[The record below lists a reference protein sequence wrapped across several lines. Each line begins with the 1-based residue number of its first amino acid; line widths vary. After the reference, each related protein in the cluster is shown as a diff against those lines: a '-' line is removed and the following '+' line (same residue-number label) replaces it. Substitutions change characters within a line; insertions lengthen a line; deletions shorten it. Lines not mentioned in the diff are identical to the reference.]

1 MAEDVP
7 ASAMAEGLPASAM
20 AEDKLGKA
28 FRPAKFE
35 FSKVHFCGGLLKKP
49 MPLTT
54 KKVTVHNG
62 EKIFVKMSA
71 SEPWLIGAVTGQK
84 SHGMLCRTTLLTT
97 LHSFVEQACN
107 GELDTRAAEEQG
119 GDEYDPMQ
127 EIEVDDGTHSRS
139 RGGGEDPSKRAR
151 YQKNQAKNRLLTIT
165 APAVCPEEDPMST
178 STRTI
183 QLYVVDRKQVWLDID
198 DVEWALRFLYM
209 QFVLKGVPVVSPD
222 DAGPFLTPQKRKA
235 NDPW

>member
-28 FRPAKFE
+28 FRPAEFE
-35 FSKVHFCGGLLKKP
+35 FSKVHFCGGLLRKP

-54 KKVTVHNG
+54 KKVTDRNG
-62 EKIFVKMSA
+62 AKIFVKMLA

-84 SHGMLCRTTLLTT
+84 AHGMLCRTTLLTT

-107 GELDTRAAEEQG
+107 GELDTRAAGEEDG
-119 GDEYDPMQ
+119 AEYDPMQ

-139 RGGGEDPSKRAR
+139 RGGGGRPQSAPGI
-151 YQKNQAKNRLLTIT
+151 NRI
-165 APAVCPEEDPMST
+165 
-178 STRTI
+178 
-183 QLYVVDRKQVWLDID
+183 KQGTGW
-198 DVEWALRFLYM
+198 F
-209 QFVLKGVPVVSPD
+209 P
-222 DAGPFLTPQKRKA
+222 
-235 NDPW
+235 

>member
-1 MAEDVP
+1 MAEDMP
-7 ASAMAEGLPASAM
+7 TRAATADLAE
-20 AEDKLGKA
+20 A

-35 FSKVHFCGGLLKKP
+35 FSKVHFSGGLLRRP
-49 MPLTT
+49 MPITT

-62 EKIFVKMSA
+62 EKIFVKIRQNEA
-71 SEPWLIGAVTGQK
+71 WLVGAVSGQK
-84 SHGMLCRTTLLTT
+84 AHGALCRTTLIST

-107 GELDTRAAEEQG
+107 GELDSRAAEEEG

-139 RGGGEDPSKRAR
+139 RGRAR
-151 YQKNQAKNRLLTIT
+151 LRYPKQNKSNNWLVTVT
-165 APAVCPEEDPMST
+165 VPAVSPEEDPMST

-222 DAGPFLTPQKRKA
+222 DAGPSFLTPEKRKA

>member
-1 MAEDVP
+1 MADD
-7 ASAMAEGLPASAM
+7 AATADLA
-20 AEDKLGKA
+20 KA
-28 FRPAKFE
+28 FRPGKFE
-35 FSKVHFCGGLLKKP
+35 FSKVHFKGGLLKKP

-62 EKIFVKMSA
+62 DKIFVKMSL

-84 SHGMLCRTTLLTT
+84 THGLLVRTRLLTT
-97 LHSFVEQACN
+97 LRTYVEQACN

-139 RGGGEDPSKRAR
+139 RGGGGEDPSKRAR
-151 YQKNQAKNRLLTIT
+151 YQKNQAKNRLVTIT

-209 QFVLKGVPVVSPD
+209 QYVLKGVPVVSPD
-222 DAGPFLTPQKRKA
+222 DAGPEAPEAQAPPEAFLTPEKRKA

>member
-1 MAEDVP
+1 
-7 ASAMAEGLPASAM
+7 
-20 AEDKLGKA
+20 
-28 FRPAKFE
+28 
-35 FSKVHFCGGLLKKP
+35 
-49 MPLTT
+49 MPITI

-62 EKIFVKMSA
+62 EKIFVKIRRDEA
-71 SEPWLIGAVTGQK
+71 WLVGAVSGQK
-84 SHGMLCRTTLLTT
+84 AHGALCRTTLIST

-107 GELDTRAAEEQG
+107 GELDTRAAEEEG

-139 RGGGEDPSKRAR
+139 RGVQGRAR
-151 YQKNQAKNRLLTIT
+151 LRYPKQNKAKNRLVTVT
-165 APAVCPEEDPMST
+165 VPAVSPEEDPMST

-222 DAGPFLTPQKRKA
+222 DAGPSFLTPEKRKA

>member
-1 MAEDVP
+1 M
-7 ASAMAEGLPASAM
+7 
-20 AEDKLGKA
+20 
-28 FRPAKFE
+28 
-35 FSKVHFCGGLLKKP
+35 
-49 MPLTT
+49 
-54 KKVTVHNG
+54 
-62 EKIFVKMSA
+62 KMLA

-84 SHGMLCRTTLLTT
+84 THGLLARTRLLTT
-97 LHSFVEQACN
+97 LRTYVEQACN

-139 RGGGEDPSKRAR
+139 RGGQSKAR
-151 YQKNQAKNRLLTIT
+151 VRYPRQNKAKNRLVTVI
-165 APAVCPEEDPMST
+165 APAVSPEEDPMST

-183 QLYVVDRKQVWLDID
+183 QLYVVDRKQVWLDLD

-209 QFVLKGVPVVSPD
+209 QFALKGVPVVSPD
-222 DAGPFLTPQKRKA
+222 DTGPLFTPQKRKA

>member
-1 MAEDVP
+1 MAEDMP
-7 ASAMAEGLPASAM
+7 TRAATADLAE
-20 AEDKLGKA
+20 A

-35 FSKVHFCGGLLKKP
+35 FSKVHFSGGLLRRP
-49 MPLTT
+49 MPITI

-62 EKIFVKMSA
+62 EKIFVKIRRDEA
-71 SEPWLIGAVTGQK
+71 WLVGAVSGQK
-84 SHGMLCRTTLLTT
+84 SHGVLCRTTLIDT

-107 GELDTRAAEEQG
+107 GELDTRAAEEEG

-139 RGGGEDPSKRAR
+139 RGGGEWDPISKRAR
-151 YQKNQAKNRLLTIT
+151 YTQNKAKNRLVTVT
-165 APAVCPEEDPMST
+165 VPALSPEEDPMST

-183 QLYVVDRKQVWLDID
+183 QLYVVDRKHVWLDLD
-198 DVEWALRFLYM
+198 DVEWALRFLHM

-222 DAGPFLTPQKRKA
+222 DTGPVFTPRIAK
-235 NDPW
+235 PMTH

>member
-1 MAEDVP
+1 MPTHAATADL
-7 ASAMAEGLPASAM
+7 A
-20 AEDKLGKA
+20 KA
-28 FRPAKFE
+28 FRPGKFE
-35 FSKVHFCGGLLKKP
+35 FSKVHFSGGLLKRP
-49 MPLTT
+49 MPITT

-62 EKIFVKMSA
+62 EKIFVKMLA

-84 SHGMLCRTTLLTT
+84 AHGMLCRTTLLTT

-107 GELDTRAAEEQG
+107 GELDTRAAEEEG

-139 RGGGEDPSKRAR
+139 RGVGYSDSKRAR
-151 YQKNQAKNRLLTIT
+151 YQKNKAKNRLVTVT
-165 APAVCPEEDPMST
+165 APAVSPEEDPMST

-198 DVEWALRFLYM
+198 ELDLALRCMYM
-209 QFVLKGVPVVSPD
+209 QHSLRGVPVVSPD
-222 DAGPFLTPQKRKA
+222 STGPEAQSP
-235 NDPW
+235 

>member
-1 MAEDVP
+1 MP
-7 ASAMAEGLPASAM
+7 TSAATADLA
-20 AEDKLGKA
+20 KA
-28 FRPAKFE
+28 FRPVKFE
-35 FSKVHFCGGLLKKP
+35 FSQVHFSGGLLKRP
-49 MPLTT
+49 MPITT

-62 EKIFVKMSA
+62 EKIFVKIRRDQG
-71 SEPWLIGAVTGQK
+71 WLVGAVSGQK
-84 SHGMLCRTTLLTT
+84 SHGLLCRTTLIDT

-107 GELDTRAAEEQG
+107 GELDTRAAEEEG

-127 EIEVDDGTHSRS
+127 EIEVDDDTHSRS
-139 RGGGEDPSKRAR
+139 RGGQSKAR
-151 YQKNQAKNRLLTIT
+151 VRYPRENKAKNRLVTVT
-165 APAVCPEEDPMST
+165 VPAVSPEEDPMST

-209 QFVLKGVPVVSPD
+209 QFVLRGVPVVSPD
-222 DAGPFLTPQKRKA
+222 DTGPSLLTPQKRKA

>member
-1 MAEDVP
+1 
-7 ASAMAEGLPASAM
+7 
-20 AEDKLGKA
+20 
-28 FRPAKFE
+28 
-35 FSKVHFCGGLLKKP
+35 

-54 KKVTVHNG
+54 RKVTDRNG
-62 EKIFVKMSA
+62 AKIFVKMSA

-222 DAGPFLTPQKRKA
+222 DAGPEAPEAQAPPEAFLTPEKRKA

>member
-1 MAEDVP
+1 MADD
-7 ASAMAEGLPASAM
+7 AATADLA
-20 AEDKLGKA
+20 KA
-28 FRPAKFE
+28 FRPGKFE
-35 FSKVHFCGGLLKKP
+35 LSKVHFCGGLLKKS

-62 EKIFVKMSA
+62 DKIFVKMSL

-84 SHGMLCRTTLLTT
+84 THGLLGRTRLLTT

-139 RGGGEDPSKRAR
+139 RGGGGEDPSKRVR
-151 YQKNQAKNRLLTIT
+151 YQKNKAKNRLVTIT

-235 NDPW
+235 NDSW

>member
-1 MAEDVP
+1 MPTHAATADL
-7 ASAMAEGLPASAM
+7 A
-20 AEDKLGKA
+20 KA
-28 FRPAKFE
+28 FRPGKFE
-35 FSKVHFCGGLLKKP
+35 FSKVHFKGGLLKKC

-84 SHGMLCRTTLLTT
+84 THGLLVRTRLLTT
-97 LHSFVEQACN
+97 LRTYVEQACN

-139 RGGGEDPSKRAR
+139 RGGGDPSKRTR
-151 YQKNQAKNRLLTIT
+151 YNQNKAKNRLVTVT
-165 APAVCPEEDPMST
+165 VPAVSPEEDPMST
-178 STRTI
+178 STRNV
-183 QLYVVDRKQVWLDID
+183 QLYVVDRKQLWLDLD
-198 DVEWALRFLYM
+198 DVEWAVRFLYM
-209 QFVLKGVPVVSPD
+209 QFSLKGVPVVSPD
-222 DAGPFLTPQKRKA
+222 DTGPVFTPQKRKA